1 MTKTEN
7 SRIYLLLTCSGTV
20 LSGAI
25 SLFTG
30 DSYTHVSLAFDPALE
45 SLCSFAR
52 RNHAFPLPAGLVQES
67 LDGGYFSRHSE
78 MPCALYALPV
88 SRAAY
93 KRARQKVEKMLEN
106 QMDYHYSIKGL
117 ALCRLGIEEER
128 EGHYF
133 CSQFVGEVL
142 EDSGAC
148 ALPKP
153 PSLMRP
159 QDYAALP
166 QGQCLYKGSLYRLT
180 ELSRGEKSA

>member
-1 MTKTEN
+1 MTETK
-7 SRIYLLLTCSGTV
+7 SVAIYILLTRSDTL

-30 DSYTHVSLAFDPALE
+30 DSYTHVSLAFDPQLQ

-52 RNHAFPLPAGLVQES
+52 RNAAFPLPAGLVRED
-67 LDGGYFSRHSE
+67 LHEGYFCRHSE

-88 SRAAY
+88 SRSAY
-93 KRARQKVEKMLEN
+93 GKARKKVEKMLEN
-106 QMDYHYSIKGL
+106 RLDYRYSIKGL
-117 ALCRLGIEEER
+117 ALCKLGIAEER

-142 EDSGAC
+142 EDSGVC

-159 QDYAALP
+159 QDYASLP
-166 QGQCLYKGSLYRLT
+166 EARCVFEGSLYRLA
-180 ELSRGEKSA
+180 ELSRAG